1 MDKLSRKL
9 QQLNW
14 YPFETLAS
22 SNAFLW
28 SFFINFGVLA
38 LIILYTH
45 FQNFGLRGDLIG
57 WAIGI
62 SEIFGFLMSMVN
74 FFKFRKFK
82 KAFEAVPEHTKEER
96 EEYNEKNSAVGYL
109 WYWIIGTV
117 IAYFVMVP
125 PFAVCK
131 LLF

>member
-1 MDKLSRKL
+1 MDKLSRRL
-9 QQLNW
+9 QQTNW
-14 YPFETLAS
+14 YPFENLAS

-28 SFFINFGVLA
+28 SLFVNFGVLA
-38 LIILYTH
+38 VILLYTH
-45 FQNFGLRGDLIG
+45 FQNFNLRGDLIA

-62 SEIFGFLMSMVN
+62 SEIFGFLGSLVN
-74 FFKFRKFK
+74 FFKYRKFK
-82 KAFEAVPEHTKEER
+82 KVYDTEPEHSKEEK
-96 EEYNEKNSAVGYL
+96 EEYNEKNASVGFL

-117 IAYFVMVP
+117 VAYFVMVP